1 MIVAW
6 NNNRMFYL
14 QLYVLGYITELFT
27 IKEVLKIKVLDET
40 S

>member
-6 NNNRMFYL
+6 NNNRMFYS
-14 QLYVLGYITELFT
+14 QLYILGYITEIIH